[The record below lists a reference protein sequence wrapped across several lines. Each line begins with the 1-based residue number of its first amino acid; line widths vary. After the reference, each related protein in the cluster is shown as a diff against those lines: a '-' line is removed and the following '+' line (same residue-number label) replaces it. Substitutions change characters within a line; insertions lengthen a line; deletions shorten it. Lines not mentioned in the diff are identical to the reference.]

1 MNRYG
6 PNIPGLDINKI
17 NQFNSDFGDNNLLK
31 KQMQMK
37 QRLDQ
42 QKQIQKQQEL
52 INLKKQMEV
61 KKQQELQNLINI
73 ENKKK
78 ALNNN
83 TEKKPIKISL
93 KEMEE
98 IDNNRRLEK
107 RRQQDEFLRRE
118 TEYNNKDDLINNVF
132 PNINNEGKILEDRN
146 KDIQL
151 KDSKILNSLMEQQKQ
166 KEEKLSITEN
176 VDNNIELNEIEFNQF
191 KSLVKSWLSYDD
203 EIRILQNA
211 LKDRRA
217 KKNELTPKV
226 MDFMKNHDIEDL
238 NTKDGKLR
246 CYTSNRKKALTQKD
260 IKHKL
265 LGYFKNENK
274 GEKCVE
280 YIFGDREIKEVMNL
294 RRTFKK
300 K

>member
-37 QRLDQ
+37 QRIDQ

-73 ENKKK
+73 ENKRKE
-78 ALNNN
+78 LNNN

-132 PNINNEGKILEDRN
+132 PNINNEGHILEDRN

-191 KSLVKSWLSYDD
+191 KSLVKTWLSYDD

>member
-6 PNIPGLDINKI
+6 PNIPGLDIDKI

-37 QRLDQ
+37 QRIDQ

-132 PNINNEGKILEDRN
+132 PNINNEGHILEDRN

-191 KSLVKSWLSYDD
+191 KSLVKTWLSYDD

>member
-132 PNINNEGKILEDRN
+132 PNINNEGHILEDRN

-191 KSLVKSWLSYDD
+191 KSLVKTWLSYDD

>member
-78 ALNNN
+78 ELNNN
-83 TEKKPIKISL
+83 TEKKPMKISL

-132 PNINNEGKILEDRN
+132 PNINNEGHILEDRN

-191 KSLVKSWLSYDD
+191 KSLVKTWLSYDD